1 MSKVFCMENE
11 RNAYTYNVLIL
22 TSQYFLNRRV
32 ARGCG
37 GGGGLSCIMLDPPCN
52 SVYAAK
58 RLNKPIIII
67 IIIIMLTLYP
77 PSPMHRE
84 KISHHRSRE

>member
-22 TSQYFLNRRV
+22 TSRYFLNRRV

-37 GGGGLSCIMLDPPCN
+37 GGGGGVGGGEGP
-52 SVYAAK
+52 V
-58 RLNKPIIII
+58 
-67 IIIIMLTLYP
+67 
-77 PSPMHRE
+77 MH
-84 KISHHRSRE
+84 HA

>member
-1 MSKVFCMENE
+1 MENE

-37 GGGGLSCIMLDPPCN
+37 GGGDLSCIMLDPPCN